1 MTFASTGRA
10 IAVASAIASSF
21 IFSQNSHANV
31 LGLFQ
36 AGAGCKSAAM
46 ESAGDCTEA
55 QTLMYNP
62 AVLSNVSDGL
72 SGELGVAR
80 LDYGYENPSY
90 DPVRVRVV
98 SPMFSQGWKSSFA
111 ENRGSWGFSLMPAGS
126 SDLTIKGLPRRVSGT
141 VMSLNVRSK
150 RQQIHIPVGA
160 SYAFSDSGVTV
171 GASLIYTYDKR
182 SINAAAV
189 SDPNA
194 SIIDMTSK
202 GHFFRP
208 VIGST
213 WHNDSHSAAAS
224 YMFPLEKHF
233 SGRTKIGGDAPYATE
248 QVDYDPAML
257 LLSTRMSMSGAA
269 LSANF
274 NHIYGENGR
283 HIQRDGINRTTK
295 IADLK
300 DANHVGARASYKTLE
315 LGEIS
320 VAAAY
325 LDSYWGEGY
334 YYKDADGIPHHE
346 VGHLFGQFNAI
357 PVRTQALTW
366 RCKVA
371 EWDTHAAVTR
381 TSGATTVSANGDN
394 PGYYQ
399 IEFVSVTLGVQK
411 SI

>member
-1 MTFASTGRA
+1 MIFDSTWRTIA
-10 IAVASAIASSF
+10 ACAVASTVILT
-21 IFSQNSHANV
+21 QNSYANI
-31 LGLFQ
+31 LGLYQ

-55 QTLMYNP
+55 QTLVYNP
-62 AVLSNVSDGL
+62 AVLSNISDGI
-72 SGELGVAR
+72 SGEFGVAR
-80 LDYGYENPSY
+80 LEYSFEHPSY
-90 DPVRVRVV
+90 DPVRVKVV

-111 ENRGSWGFSLMPAGS
+111 EKRGSWGFSLMPVGS
-126 SDLTIKGLPRRVSGT
+126 ADLKIKGLPRRISGN
-141 VMSLNVRSK
+141 VMSLNVRAK
-150 RQQIHIPVGA
+150 RQQIHIPIGA
-160 SYAFSDSGVTV
+160 SYAFSDTGITV

-189 SDPNA
+189 SDPNT

-213 WHNDSHSAAAS
+213 WRNDSNSAAAA

-233 SGRTKIGGDAPYATE
+233 SGDTKIGGDTPYATE
-248 QVDYDPAML
+248 QVDYDPAVL
-257 LLSTRMSMSGAA
+257 LLSTRMAMSGAA

-274 NHIYGENGR
+274 NHIYGKNGR

-295 IADLK
+295 EADLK
-300 DANHVGARASYKTLE
+300 DANHVGARASYTTPE

-320 VAAAY
+320 LAAAY
-325 LDSYWGEGY
+325 LDSFWGEGY

-346 VGHLFGQFNAI
+346 GGHLFGQFNAI
-357 PVRTQALTW
+357 PVRTQALAW
-366 RCKVA
+366 RSRVA
-371 EWDTHAAVTR
+371 QWDTHAAVTR
-381 TSGATTVSANGDN
+381 TSGATTVSASGDN